1 MNFARLTIKHGP
13 HRPRGAYTLIETV
26 MAAAIFSLV
35 LIAVL
40 GCHIGGLKMNENV
53 RPKVENSRYAREMLA
68 PLIEEVRSASS
79 IQVGTGTAVATN
91 FSAAPA
97 SQPQTGNALKI
108 FPTTNS
114 SACIY
119 YYRDTNSGSLF
130 KIPLSSTNTLKVA
143 TAVTNTTIFSLEDFK
158 GTVLTNSQNNAV
170 LSVLLQMQRK
180 VVTTGISDTWQV
192 RTKITRRSIL

>member
-1 MNFARLTIKHGP
+1 MDRAQSC
-13 HRPRGAYTLIETV
+13 PRGAYTLVETV
-26 MAAAIFSLV
+26 IAAAIFSLV

-53 RPKVENSRYAREMLA
+53 RPKVENSRYARETLA

-79 IQVGTGTAVATN
+79 IQVGTGNAIVTN
-91 FSAAPA
+91 FSPAAA

-114 SACIY
+114 TPYIY
-119 YYRDTNSGSLF
+119 YFRDTNTGQVF
-130 KIPLSSTNTLKVA
+130 KIPLSSSNSVKIA
-143 TAVTNTTIFSLEDFK
+143 TAVTNKTIFSMEDFK

-170 LSVLLQMQRK
+170 LSVLLQMQRN
-180 VVTTGISDTWQV
+180 VVATGVSDTWQV
-192 RTKITRRSIL
+192 RTKITRRAIL